1 MKIMYNWPPKNQI
14 IPILCLCK
22 QASYRQGHFP
32 RHKFY
37 VYPCMKYVNVSKLQ
51 IEITK
56 TETPKIGAIALVLM
70 DTSIDGVKKAS
81 ILHNRVTYCWA
92 QKQPL
97 KVLRRYTQC
106 FLSWTT
112 NILPISIGETALL
125 LIQKSNLWNPIKT
138 YGYGCLKGSTK
149 THTGGEQSWPIQK
162 ISSKHSKQICS
173 IQSHILKGLPSK

>member
-56 TETPKIGAIALVLM
+56 PETPKLGQLPWSSWTQVLM
-70 DTSIDGVKKAS
+70 ESKKPQFC
-81 ILHNRVTYCWA
+81 IT
-92 QKQPL
+92 
-97 KVLRRYTQC
+97 
-106 FLSWTT
+106 
-112 NILPISIGETALL
+112 E
-125 LIQKSNLWNPIKT
+125 
-138 YGYGCLKGSTK
+138 
-149 THTGGEQSWPIQK
+149 
-162 ISSKHSKQICS
+162 
-173 IQSHILKGLPSK
+173 